1 MSNVTITPVRTRREK
16 TRFLNVP
23 WQLNREDPNWVP
35 PLRTNQ
41 KELVGYKRH
50 PFYDNAEIQ
59 TFLAVR
65 DGRLCGRIGAVVNHA
80 HNRRFQDEVGFFGFF
95 ESIDDQQVA
104 NALFDAAGQWLKER
118 GKTTIRGPMSP
129 SYNHDIGLLVD
140 GFDSPPTFMMTY
152 NPRYYENLVENYGF
166 TKEHDLYAYYGHV
179 DQLENQDKKIGFIIE
194 ESTRRFDFKLRR
206 MDMANFDQEVRTFLK
221 IYNEAHGSHWGFI
234 PLSESEIKHM
244 SKSMRFLMTPELTTV
259 AEVDGRVVGTAFGML
274 DYNPRIKQIDG
285 RLFPFGFLRLMLNRK
300 KIKRM
305 RVIAAHVLPEY
316 QRWGLGVVLLSRLTP
331 EVLNWGIK
339 EAEFS
344 WIAESNHLSRASLER
359 GDAKRDKTYR
369 IYDCQIK

>member
-1 MSNVTITPVRTRREK
+1 MSDVAITPVRTRREK

-23 WQLNREDPNWVP
+23 WQLHRDDPNWVP
-35 PLRTNQ
+35 PLRMNQ
-41 KELVGYKRH
+41 KEMVGYRHH

-59 TFLAVR
+59 TFLAIR
-65 DGRLCGRIGAVVNHA
+65 DGSVCGRIGAIVNHA

-95 ESIDDQQVA
+95 ESIDDQDVA
-104 NALFDAAGQWLKER
+104 NALFDSAGQWLKER

-129 SYNHDIGLLVD
+129 SYNHDIGLLVE

-152 NPRYYENLVENYGF
+152 NPRYYEQLIENYGF
-166 TKEHDLYAYYGHV
+166 TKEHDLYAYYGHT
-179 DQLENQDKKIGFIIE
+179 DQLENQDEKLQFVVD
-194 ESTRRFDFKLRR
+194 ESTRRFNFKLRR
-206 MDMANFDQEVRTFLK
+206 MNMSKFDQEVRTFLK

-244 SKSMRFLMTPELTTV
+244 SKSMRFLMIPELTTV

-274 DYNPRIKQIDG
+274 DFNPLIKLIDG
-285 RLFPFGFLRLMLNRK
+285 RLFPFGFLRLLLNRK

-305 RVIAAHVLPEY
+305 RLIAAHVLPEY
-316 QRWGLGVVLLSRLTP
+316 QRWGLGLVLLSRLVP
-331 EVLNWGIK
+331 DVLAWGIK

-344 WIAESNHLSRASLER
+344 WVAESNHLSRASLER

-369 IYDCQIK
+369 IYDCQLD